1 MRLIGADS
9 VSAGMSIRDADPDSD
24 SAPETDAADVLV
36 VGGGVA
42 GLTAATFTARAGLDT
57 LVVDAPESILAR
69 NAHLENVPGFPGGV
83 DPRRFLDLL
92 REQAGESGARQR
104 SGRVVDVADRG
115 DGFAVRVAAD
125 DGEGAA
131 GGDENDAD
139 SPAEWTA
146 RADAV
151 IVASWADVSYL
162 DGLGVEIR
170 DAGSKRYVDVD
181 ELGRTAVEGV
191 YAAGRVTETYHQAV
205 VAAGH
210 GAEVGLTVVHDSET
224 PYYND
229 WVAPEG
235 YFTDRGREVPP
246 GCEEIGADERE
257 RRGAAARERMRRA
270 FAEPHPEPQRTH
282 PSLVEDDLGRLDE

>member
-1 MRLIGADS
+1 
-9 VSAGMSIRDADPDSD
+9 MSSRDTDSD
-24 SAPETDAADVLV
+24 AAPTEAPDAADVLV

-69 NAHLENVPGFPGGV
+69 NAHLENMPGFPGGV

-92 REQAGESGARQR
+92 REQADESGARRR
-104 SGRVVDVADRG
+104 SGRVADVVASG
-115 DGFAVRVAAD
+115 DGFEVRVEAGDAPAD
-125 DGEGAA
+125 DG
-131 GGDENDAD
+131 DAD
-139 SPAEWTA
+139 ADAPAEWST

-151 IVASWADVSYL
+151 IAASWSDVSYL

-191 YAAGRVTETYHQAV
+191 YAAGRLTEKYHQAV

-229 WVAPEG
+229 WVTPEG

-246 GCEEIGADERE
+246 GCEEIDADERE
-257 RRGAAARERMRRA
+257 RRRAAARDRIRRA
-270 FAEPHPEPQRTH
+270 FEDPHPEPQRTH